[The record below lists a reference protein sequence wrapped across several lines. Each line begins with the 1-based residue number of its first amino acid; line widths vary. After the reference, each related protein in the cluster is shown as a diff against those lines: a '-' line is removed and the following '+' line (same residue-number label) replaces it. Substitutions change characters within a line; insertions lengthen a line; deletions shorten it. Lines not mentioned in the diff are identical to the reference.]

1 MPSVEN
7 DDPLSLAMRA
17 PKNESPADKAA
28 RIQAEAEATKQS
40 QLIDA
45 QLRAERAQLK
55 KEAEKTHKVL
65 LVGM

>member
-1 MPSVEN
+1 MPSIEN
-7 DDPLSLAMRA
+7 DDPLTLAMGA

-28 RIQAEAEATKQS
+28 RMQAETEATKQS
-40 QLIDA
+40 LLIDA

>member
-1 MPSVEN
+1 M
-7 DDPLSLAMRA
+7 
-17 PKNESPADKAA
+17 
-28 RIQAEAEATKQS
+28 QAEAEATKES

-55 KEAEKTHKVL
+55 KEAERTHKVL

>member
-1 MPSVEN
+1 MPSIEN
-7 DDPLSLAMRA
+7 DDPLTLAMR
-17 PKNESPADKAA
+17 PPRNESLTEKAT
-28 RIQAEAEATKQS
+28 RVQAEAEAAKQS

-45 QLRAERAQLK
+45 HLRAERAQLK

>member
-1 MPSVEN
+1 MPSIEN
-7 DDPLSLAMRA
+7 DDPLTLALR
-17 PKNESPADKAA
+17 PTKNESPTEKAA
-28 RIQAEAEATKQS
+28 RVQAEAEATKQS

-55 KEAEKTHKVL
+55 KTAEKTHKVL

>member
-1 MPSVEN
+1 MPNIEN
-7 DDPLSLAMRA
+7 DDPLSLAMKA
-17 PKNESPADKAA
+17 PQNESPADKAA
-28 RIQAEAEATKQS
+28 RMQAEAEATKES

-55 KEAEKTHKVL
+55 KEAERTHKVL